1 MYRNC
6 SRCNVSSPTEP
17 HELSTIPELATT
29 LPESIGSHLSAPASP
44 LHDLSTPSSPGTPP
58 DVIVELMRRN
68 LLTSPFAWA
77 KKMNKLTSNTTH
89 RNSKDSDLSSGKS
102 GTSESDVCASK
113 ETNSSPIQSQNSNVS
128 THWQTNVLMSP
139 VDLYS
144 SPDEV
149 EGDLRRMGIGWMGA
163 MLRKTKEAGALS
175 STSSS
180 EGPLVMTN
188 ISEYKDLSDMMN
200 EEQGELFSSSLRV
213 ALGQSRGHST
223 PIKPPTDLSSSNG
236 SQLV

>member
-1 MYRNC
+1 MYLHFF
-6 SRCNVSSPTEP
+6 RCNVTSPTEP

-29 LPESIGSHLSAPASP
+29 LPESIGSNISAPVSP
-44 LHDLSTPSSPGTPP
+44 LNAMSAPSSPGTPP
-58 DVIVELMRRN
+58 DVIAELMRRN

-77 KKMNKLTSNTTH
+77 KKMNKVPLNITH
-89 RNSKDSDLSSGKS
+89 RNSKDSELSSGKS
-102 GTSESDVCASK
+102 GTSESDICASK
-113 ETNSSPIQSQNSNVS
+113 ETNSSSMQSQNSNVS

-180 EGPLVMTN
+180 EGPLVMSNT
-188 ISEYKDLSDMMN
+188 SEYKDLSDMMN

-236 SQLV
+236 SQLI